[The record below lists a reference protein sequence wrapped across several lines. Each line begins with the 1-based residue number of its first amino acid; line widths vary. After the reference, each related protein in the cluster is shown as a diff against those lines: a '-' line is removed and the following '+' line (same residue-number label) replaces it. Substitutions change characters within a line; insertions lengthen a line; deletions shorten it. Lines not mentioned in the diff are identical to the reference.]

1 MSKTRL
7 KGWGALFSFLPVLT
21 LNILIT
27 TSAQAGEALT
37 LGIHPFLPATELVRK
52 FDPLAKYLSSALDR
66 PVRVEISRDYK
77 DHIEKIGSG
86 ILDVAYMGPAS
97 YVQFVEAY
105 GEKPLLARLEVD
117 GRPTFHGVIF
127 VRDES
132 RIRNLQ
138 DAAGKSFAFVGAAS
152 TMGYIVPR
160 HVLMREGVAPGRE
173 ADFTFLNNHDN
184 VALAVLVGDFDVGA
198 VKEETFRKYEPRGAR
213 AIATT
218 PPISEHLFV
227 ASADLPGDTVEAL
240 RTALLQISASSEG
253 LEAVRSIKATAT
265 NLVPVNNEHYDNL
278 REILDDFSRQE
289 ALR

>member
-7 KGWGALFSFLPVLT
+7 KGWGALFSFLPVLS

-27 TSAQAGEALT
+27 TSARAGEALT

-52 FDPLAKYLSSALDR
+52 FEPLAKYLSSSLGR

-77 DHIEKIGSG
+77 DHIDRFGSG
-86 ILDVAYMGPAS
+86 IVDVAYMGPAS
-97 YVQFVEAY
+97 YVRYVEAY

-160 HVLMREGVAPGRE
+160 HVLMKERVALGQE

-213 AIATT
+213 AIAMT

-227 ASADLPGDTVEAL
+227 ASADLPGDTIESL
-240 RTALLQISASSEG
+240 RTALLQIAASSEG
-253 LEAVRSIKATAT
+253 MEAVRSIKATAT
-265 NLVPVNNEHYDNL
+265 NLVPVKNEHYDNL
-278 REILDDFSRQE
+278 REILDEFGRQGASR
-289 ALR
+289 

>member
-1 MSKTRL
+1 MGENRFK
-7 KGWGALFSFLPVLT
+7 KGTALLSFLSFWT
-21 LNILIT
+21 LVIINT
-27 TSAQAGEALT
+27 TSVHAGEALT

-52 FDPLAKYLSSALDR
+52 FDPLAKYLSSTLGR
-66 PVRVEISRDYK
+66 PVHIEISRDYK
-77 DHIEKIGSG
+77 DHIDKVGAG
-86 ILDVAYMGPAS
+86 ILDVAYMGPVS
-97 YVQFVEAY
+97 YVRFVETY
-105 GEKPLLARLEVD
+105 GEKPLLARLEVN
-117 GRPTFHGVIF
+117 GRPSFHGVIF

-138 DAAGKSFAFVGAAS
+138 DVDGKRFAFVGAAS

-160 HVLMREGVAPGRE
+160 HVLMREGVALGQE
-173 ADFTFLNNHDN
+173 TAFTFLNNHDN

-253 LEAVRSIKATAT
+253 MEALRSIKATAT
-265 NLVPVNNEHYDNL
+265 NLVPVKNEQYDNL

-289 ALR
+289 VLR